1 MTNVFVVRGQRGS
14 PTKTGNRVKLLF
26 GQPSST
32 SSLFIRALLTVI
44 LENGQ
49 LVVEF
54 FSKISLSSRPMDGQ
68 QIITGF
74 RL

>member
-1 MTNVFVVRGQRGS
+1 MADQNWKQGET
-14 PTKTGNRVKLLF
+14 LI

-32 SSLFIRALLTVI
+32 SPLFIRALLTII

>member
-1 MTNVFVVRGQRGS
+1 MFRGKRTERVADQNWKQG
-14 PTKTGNRVKLLF
+14 KTLI
-26 GQPSST
+26 GQPYST
-32 SSLFIRALLTVI
+32 SPLFIRALLTII

-74 RL
+74 